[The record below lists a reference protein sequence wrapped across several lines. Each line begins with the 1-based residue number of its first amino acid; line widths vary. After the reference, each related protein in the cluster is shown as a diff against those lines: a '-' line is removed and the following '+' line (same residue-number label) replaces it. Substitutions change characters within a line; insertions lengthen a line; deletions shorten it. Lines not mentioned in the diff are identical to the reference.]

1 MLHGKYSYARAA
13 ERLGSVE
20 CRTVDMQDL
29 PHETA
34 SGQAIVAAE
43 ISSWWECDREVR
55 PCWSVW
61 EHGETSKKGAT
72 AEPTSPPLD

>member
-1 MLHGKYSYARAA
+1 MDMPWVLHGKYSYATAA
-13 ERLGSVE
+13 ERLGSV
-20 CRTVDMQDL
+20 DMHHL

-43 ISSWWECDREVR
+43 ISSWWECGREVR
-55 PCWSVW
+55 PCWSVR
-61 EHGETSKKGAT
+61 EHGETSKRGAT